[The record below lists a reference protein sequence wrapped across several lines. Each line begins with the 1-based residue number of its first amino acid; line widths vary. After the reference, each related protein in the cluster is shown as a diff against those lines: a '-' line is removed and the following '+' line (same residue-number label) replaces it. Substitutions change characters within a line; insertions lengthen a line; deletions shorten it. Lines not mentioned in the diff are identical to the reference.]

1 MLAWLRKAARRILK
15 KNKPT
20 PPELLKAR
28 EQAKEALG
36 NTPELTFDLNL
47 NGNNEP
53 VFGACAAD
61 KGVLVVCLDG
71 EITKY
76 EIDALGEFRLERGVG
91 VVSVEVEKDGE
102 PMELFRSDMRQC
114 ATFEAMT
121 SQLNARR
128 ESREAPEPEIPKCAK
143 CGKPVPKG
151 VTVCPRCADKKK
163 MLLRL
168 CGFAKKEF
176 GLLIL
181 AGLFM
186 LAAVGVGLVIPR
198 INRIMVDEFLSPTPG
213 VVPGT
218 TEGLGRIV
226 LLLALFGLLSAAL
239 GCVQSIFT
247 AKASARIIVALREKL
262 YRKVQ
267 ELSLTGLNRRSAG
280 ELITRLSGDT
290 DQLRNFLTNMVP
302 NLVRQSITL
311 VAIAAILLWEDW
323 KLTFLIVLPM
333 PLLVVVFSVV
343 NKLTRRIY
351 HRQWQLE
358 TDANNMLHD
367 VFSGIREVKVFG
379 TEDRE
384 YTRFC
389 GIARRIADTSKRNEL
404 IWNAVVP
411 FSNFLLYSGEF
422 MVLYFMGGRILD
434 GTATLGSMN
443 EFRSYADTLYQPI
456 RWFAR
461 VPRMLARSMTSMA
474 KVSEVLDETAVM
486 KDGGVR
492 MPALKGEIEFK
503 NASFGYNLPD
513 YVLKNLTLDIHP
525 GDFVGF
531 VGRSGVGKTT
541 AINLIMRMY
550 DVSEG
555 ELLVD
560 GRDVRDYDAADYR
573 SQIGVVLQE
582 NYLFNGTIY
591 SNISYAKP
599 GASRDE
605 ILRAAKL
612 AGAHSFIMK
621 LPDGYNTYVGA
632 RGNTLSGGE
641 KQRIAIARAILRDP
655 KLLIL
660 DEATSSLDTETEK
673 QIQDALAALSKGRTT
688 VAIAHRLSTLRNAT
702 KLAVFEKGELEEL
715 GTHDELMEKQ
725 GRYYRLVMAQREM
738 NRMAK

>member
-1 MLAWLRKAARRILK
+1 MFGFLRKK
-15 KNKPT
+15 KKT
-20 PPELLKAR
+20 VPPALVAQR
-28 EQAKEALG
+28 ERAKEALG
-36 NTPELTFDLNL
+36 AEPELTFDLNL
-47 NGNNEP
+47 NGKNEP
-53 VFGACAAD
+53 VFGACAAN
-61 KGVLVVCLDG
+61 KGVLVVCVEGEEPHIYRFDG
-71 EITKY
+71 
-76 EIDALGEFRLERGVG
+76 LGEFRLERGIG
-91 VVSVEVEKDGE
+91 VVSVETERDGE
-102 PMELFRSDMRQC
+102 PLELFRSDMRQC
-114 ATFEAMT
+114 ATFEQMT
-121 SQLNARR
+121 SQLEARR
-128 ESREAPEPEIPKCAK
+128 QGREAPEPEIPKCRK

-151 VTVCPRCADKKK
+151 VQVCPRCADKKK
-163 MLLRL
+163 MFLRL
-168 CGFAKKEF
+168 CGFAKKEYW
-176 GLLIL
+176 LLI
-181 AGLFM
+181 ASGLFM
-186 LAAVGVGLVIPR
+186 LATVGVGLISPR
-198 INRIMVDEFLSPTPG
+198 VQRIMIDGYLSPAEG
-213 VVPGT
+213 VTPGT
-218 TEGLGRIV
+218 TGGLGRIV
-226 LLLALFGLLSAAL
+226 LIFACCGLVSAAF
-239 GCVQSIFT
+239 GCCQQIFT
-247 AKASARIIVALREKL
+247 SKASARIIVSMREKL
-262 YRKVQ
+262 YHKVQ

-290 DQLRNFLTNMVP
+290 DQLRNFLTNMIP

-311 VAIAAILLWEDW
+311 IAIMVILVSKDW
-323 KLTFLIVLPM
+323 KLTVLVVLPI
-333 PLLVVVFSVV
+333 PLMLILFSTVS
-343 NKLTRRIY
+343 KLTHRIY

-379 TEDRE
+379 TEERE
-384 YTRFC
+384 YKRFC
-389 GIARRIADTSKRNEL
+389 VLAKRIAETSKRNEL

-411 FSNFLLYSGEF
+411 FSNFLLFTGEF
-422 MVLYFMGGRILD
+422 MVLFFMGGRILA
-434 GTATLGSMN
+434 GTATLGALT
-443 EFRSYADTLYQPI
+443 EFSEYVGTLYQPI
-456 RWFAR
+456 RWMAR
-461 VPRMLARSMTSMA
+461 VPRMLSRSMTSMA

-486 KDGGVR
+486 ADGGAE
-492 MPALKGEIEFK
+492 MPALKGDIEFK
-503 NASFGYNLPD
+503 DASFGYNLPD
-513 YVLKNLTLDIHP
+513 YVLKHLDLQIHP
-525 GDFVGF
+525 GDFVGL

-550 DVSEG
+550 DVSDG
-555 ELLVD
+555 VLLID
-560 GRDVRDYDAADYR
+560 GRDVREYDAAAYR

-591 SNISYAKP
+591 SNLSYAKP
-599 GASRDE
+599 NATRDE

-673 QIQDALAALSKGRTT
+673 QIQDALASLSKGRTT